1 MVAPHHVSLLE
12 RRYQGENPFRTLMVL
27 YSGDYWN
34 LTQAVFL
41 YIIKH
46 SGVWAMPLLTANI
59 IDIVSEPDRHKL
71 VELWVYVG
79 ILGVIFLLNIP
90 THYLFIRRVSTATR
104 NMETTLRAALAHRL
118 QHLSMNFIHRRTT
131 GALQTKLLRDVEIL
145 QQLTMSLFHIV
156 PAATITLVF
165 ALVVTAIRAP
175 QFLLFYLLTVPASV
189 VVIKALRG
197 TIQQRNRDFREQ
209 VEDMSS
215 SLVEMIHL
223 IPVTRAHGAES
234 VELRRVEKKL
244 NSVREAGVRLD
255 SINAIF
261 GATAWVA
268 FRLAELLC
276 LSVAAYGAYTGAL
289 PITAGEVVMLTGF
302 FSNLTNA
309 VLQITNMLPE
319 ITRGFESI
327 YSIGEVLQSPDM
339 EHNEGKTVVDSVSGQ
354 FRFEDV
360 SFKYPDTNDHSLK
373 NISLAVQPGEVIAF
387 VGHSGAGKST
397 LLNLVIGFI
406 RPSAGRVFLDGRDMN
421 DLDLRTYRRYLS
433 VVPQETVLFE
443 GTVRQNICYGMR
455 NIDDVRLLRAL
466 EDANAREFI
475 EQLPLGLDTPIGE
488 NGARLSGGQRQR
500 IAIAR
505 ALIRDPRVLILDEA
519 TSSLD
524 TKSEQQIQE
533 ALSRLM
539 QNRTTFVVAH
549 RLSTFQ
555 NADHIVVV
563 ENGVIVETGTHS
575 ELLARGKVY
584 TRLYSVPVS

>member
-12 RRYQGENPFRTLMVL
+12 HHYQGENPLRTLMVL

-34 LTQAVFL
+34 LVQAIFL

-59 IDIVSEPDRHKL
+59 IDVVSEPDKHRL

-79 ILGVIFLLNIP
+79 ILAVIFLLNIP
-90 THYLFIRRVSTATR
+90 THYLFIHRVSTATR
-104 NMETTLRAALAHRL
+104 NMETKLRAALAHRL

-131 GALQTKLLRDVEIL
+131 GTLQTKLLRDVEIL
-145 QQLTMSLFHIV
+145 QQLTMSLFRIV

-165 ALVVTAIRAP
+165 ALVVTTIRAP
-175 QFLLFYLLTVPASV
+175 QFLLFYLLTVPTSV
-189 VVIKALRG
+189 IVVKALRG
-197 TIQQRNRDFREQ
+197 TIQQRNRDFRVQ

-223 IPVTRAHGAES
+223 IPVTRAHGIES

-244 NSVREAGVRLD
+244 DNVRTAGVRLD
-255 SINAIF
+255 SVNAIF

-268 FRLAELLC
+268 FRIAELLC
-276 LSVAAYGAYTGAL
+276 LSVAAYSAYTGVL
-289 PITAGEVVMLTGF
+289 PITVGEVVMLTGF

-327 YSIGEVLQSPDM
+327 YSIGEVLQSPDL
-339 EHNEGKTVVDSVSGQ
+339 EHNQGKTVVSSVRGQ
-354 FRFEDV
+354 FRFENV
-360 SFKYPDTNDHSLK
+360 SFKYPETNEHSLK
-373 NISLAVQPGEVIAF
+373 RITLTIRPGEVVAF

-406 RPSAGRVFLDGRDMN
+406 RPSTGRVFLDGHNMN
-421 DLDLRTYRRYLS
+421 ELDLRTYRRYLS

-455 NIDDVRLLRAL
+455 DIDDSRLWQAL
-466 EDANAREFI
+466 EDANAREFT
-475 EQLPLGLDTPIGE
+475 EQLPLGLDTSIGE

-500 IAIAR
+500 VAIAR

-524 TKSEQQIQE
+524 TESEQQIQE

-539 QNRTTFVVAH
+539 QNRTAFVVAH
-549 RLSTFQ
+549 RLSTIQ
-555 NADHIVVV
+555 NADRIAVM
-563 ENGVIVETGTHS
+563 ENGVIVETGTHT
-575 ELLARGKVY
+575 ELLARGGVY
-584 TRLYSVPVS
+584 TRLYGVPV

>member
-1 MVAPHHVSLLE
+1 MVAPNHVTLLE

-27 YSGDYWN
+27 YSGDYWK
-34 LTQAVFL
+34 LAQAVVL

-46 SGVWAMPLLTANI
+46 SGVWAMPLVTANI
-59 IDIVSEPDRHKL
+59 IDVVSAPDKHRL
-71 VELWVYVG
+71 AELWLYIGV
-79 ILGVIFLLNIP
+79 LAVIFVLNIP

-104 NMETTLRAALAHRL
+104 NMETKLRAALAHRL

-131 GALQTKLLRDVEIL
+131 GTLQTKLLRDVEVL
-145 QQLTMSLFHIV
+145 QQLTMNLFRIV
-156 PAATITLVF
+156 PSAVVTLVF
-165 ALVVTAIRAP
+165 ALVVTALRAP
-175 QFLLFYLLTVPASV
+175 QFLLFYLLTIPTSV
-189 VVIKALRG
+189 IVVKLLHAA
-197 TIQQRNRDFREQ
+197 IQARNRDFRVQ

-215 SLVEMIHL
+215 SLIEMLHL
-223 IPVTRAHGAES
+223 IPVTRAHGAENT
-234 VELRRVEKKL
+234 ELRRVGQKL
-244 NSVREAGVRLD
+244 DHVREAGLRLD

-268 FRLAELLC
+268 FRISELLC
-276 LSVAAYGAYTGAL
+276 LAVAGYGAYTGVL
-289 PITAGEVVMLTGF
+289 PITVGEVVMLTGF

-327 YSIGEVLQSPDM
+327 YSIGEVLQSPDL
-339 EHNEGKTVVDSVSGQ
+339 ERNQGKLVVDSVRGEFQ
-354 FRFEDV
+354 FEDV
-360 SFKYPDTNDHSLK
+360 SFMYPGTDEHSLK
-373 NISLAVQPGEVIAF
+373 HINLTVQPGDVVAF

-406 RPSAGRVFLDGRDMN
+406 RPTTGIIRLDQRDMN

-455 NIDDVRLLRAL
+455 NVEDKQVQQAL
-466 EDANAREFI
+466 DDANAREFI
-475 EQLPLGLDTPIGE
+475 AQLPQGLDTPIGE

-524 TKSEQQIQE
+524 TESEQQIQE

-539 QNRTTFVVAH
+539 KNRTAFIVAH
-549 RLSTFQ
+549 RLSTIQ
-555 NADHIVVV
+555 NADHIVVL
-563 ENGVIVETGTHS
+563 ENGEIVETGVHDD
-575 ELLARGKVY
+575 LIARGGVY
-584 TRLYSVPVS
+584 TRLYGVPA